1 MYIVFKCFIILW
13 LNINKLK
20 CYEKCLDMTLWII
33 NFNVYIMIN
42 IYFMID
48 WNFDISLK
56 LIYDFDGW
64 CGLIFFYNCIVYNFG
79 CCINLIFYIELFFF
93 ICIYIV
99 FLCRIYVN
107 VIFFVRKNWNWKIW
121 VKLGILS
128 RYKKKI
134 YLYNNFLVWEK
145 IKLKMKI
152 KWWVKC
158 DWFLFVRLVR
168 DLKVINRYLDFGFR
182 RLRYV

>member
-1 MYIVFKCFIILW
+1 M
-13 LNINKLK
+13 LK
-20 CYEKCLDMTLWII
+20 
-33 NFNVYIMIN
+33 NVVGLR
-42 IYFMID
+42 
-48 WNFDISLK
+48 IS
-56 LIYDFDGW
+56 
-64 CGLIFFYNCIVYNFG
+64 
-79 CCINLIFYIELFFF
+79 
-93 ICIYIV
+93 
-99 FLCRIYVN
+99 
-107 VIFFVRKNWNWKIW
+107 VIFLVNNVCFVIYNSIFLNMEIYYLIRFCF
-121 VKLGILS
+121 
-128 RYKKKI
+128 KKKI